1 VSSSRS
7 ADGAPAQGAPAPTPA
22 SPQLTRRHSRWAWTI
37 GRVAGIDIQVHA
49 TFLLLL
55 AWVAFAEYKQVGTA
69 AAAIN
74 GVIFVLALFGS
85 VVLHELGHALTAAHY
100 GVHTR
105 AILLLPIGGV
115 SELEEIPREPRKELA
130 IAIAGP
136 LVTVAIV
143 VVLYA
148 ALRATGTPLDAAQA
162 LNGTGPFLV
171 RLMWINV
178 VLAVFNLLP
187 AFPMDGG
194 RVLRALIAMRT
205 DYVTATSIAARI
217 GQAFAL
223 VFGLLGLLVL
233 GNVLLVLVAFFVWIG
248 AAGEAASVRVT
259 TAIEGVP
266 VARVMTT
273 DVRTLSA
280 DEPLSTAAN
289 EVVAGFQNDF
299 PVMRDHTVAGVLTRG
314 DLLRALAAGR
324 QGDTVGDIMHRTFAA
339 TTPDEM
345 LSAALTRLQECRC
358 RTLPVLRDGSLA
370 GLLTMDRIG
379 EFVTAQSAA
388 HHGQWSS
395 TPSPR

>member
-1 VSSSRS
+1 V
-7 ADGAPAQGAPAPTPA
+7 
-22 SPQLTRRHSRWAWTI
+22 
-37 GRVAGIDIQVHA
+37 
-49 TFLLLL
+49 
-55 AWVAFAEYKQVGTA
+55 WVAFAEYQQVGTA
-69 AAAIN
+69 AAAIS
-74 GVIFVLALFGS
+74 GVIFMLAVFASVL
-85 VVLHELGHALTAAHY
+85 LHEFGHALTAARY
-100 GVHTR
+100 GVRTR

-115 SELEEIPREPRKELA
+115 SQLEEIPRQPREELA

-136 LVTVAIV
+136 LVTVAV
-143 VVLYA
+143 VIVLYA
-148 ALRATGTPLDAAQA
+148 VLRATGTPVEAAQA
-162 LNGTGPFLV
+162 LNGTGSFLP

-194 RVLRALIAMRT
+194 RVLRALIAMHT
-205 DYVTATSIAARI
+205 DYVTATNVAARI

-223 VFGLLGLLVL
+223 VFGLIGLLVL

-248 AAGEAASVRVT
+248 AASEAASVRVS
-259 TAIEGVP
+259 TAIEGVQ

-273 DVRTLSA
+273 DVRSLTA
-280 DEPLSTAAN
+280 DEPLSTAAS

-324 QGDTVGDIMHRTFAA
+324 QGDTVGDIIDRTFAA

-345 LSAALTRLQECRC
+345 LSAALARLQKCRC

-379 EFVTAQSAA
+379 EFVAAQSAPHQA
-388 HHGQWSS
+388 PWSRA
-395 TPSPR
+395 PLAR